1 MLLNIENKSL
11 NLNDVN
17 DHNWYVN
24 AQHHYVYTWICI
36 CNVTWQFHFVYR
48 QMALQFYIS
57 ILFVDKRLCNFTFPF
72 CSSTNG
78 FATLHFH
85 FVHRQKAFATLH
97 FHFVRRQKAL
107 QLYISILFID
117 KWLCNFTFPFCS
129 STKGFCNFTFPFCS
143 STNGFCNFTFPF
155 CSSTNGFCNF
165 TFPFCSSTNGFC
177 NFTLSFADLAC
188 C

>member
-78 FATLHFH
+78 FATLHFY

-97 FHFVRRQKAL
+97 FHFVRRQRALQLYISILFVDKRLL

-117 KWLCNFTFPFCS
+117 KRLLQLYIELCRFSMLLILKYDATYS
-129 STKGFCNFTFPFCS
+129 S
-143 STNGFCNFTFPF
+143 
-155 CSSTNGFCNF
+155 
-165 TFPFCSSTNGFC
+165 
-177 NFTLSFADLAC
+177 LEHLH
-188 C
+188 

>member
-97 FHFVRRQKAL
+97 FHFVHRQMAFATLHFHFVHRQMAFATLHFHFVHRQMAFATLHWAL
-107 QLYISILFID
+107 QI
-117 KWLCNFTFPFCS
+117 
-129 STKGFCNFTFPFCS
+129 
-143 STNGFCNFTFPF
+143 
-155 CSSTNGFCNF
+155 
-165 TFPFCSSTNGFC
+165 
-177 NFTLSFADLAC
+177 
-188 C
+188 

>member
-72 CSSTNG
+72 CSSTKG
-78 FATLHFH
+78 F
-85 FVHRQKAFATLH
+85 
-97 FHFVRRQKAL
+97 
-107 QLYISILFID
+107 
-117 KWLCNFTFPFCS
+117 CNFTFPFCS

-143 STNGFCNFTFPF
+143 STKGFA
-155 CSSTNGFCNF
+155 
-165 TFPFCSSTNGFC
+165 
-177 NFTLSFADLAC
+177 TLHFHFVHRQKAFATLHFHFVHRQKAFATLHWALQI
-188 C
+188 

>member
-97 FHFVRRQKAL
+97 FHFVRRQRALQLYISILFVDKRLL

-117 KWLCNFTFPFCS
+117 KRLLQLYIELCRFSMLLMLKFDATYS
-129 STKGFCNFTFPFCS
+129 S
-143 STNGFCNFTFPF
+143 
-155 CSSTNGFCNF
+155 
-165 TFPFCSSTNGFC
+165 
-177 NFTLSFADLAC
+177 LEHLR
-188 C
+188 